1 MIFFIIACTWRQVFA
16 IFDLISNYQ
25 TRSFMATK
33 IALDAMGGD
42 HAPGEIIRGAVR
54 ATEQY
59 PNLEITLLGD
69 QAEIENEL
77 KKCQSHFPFEIIH
90 TDQWVTMDE
99 DPREA
104 INSKPRASINL
115 GAELVN
121 QNLVDGL
128 VSAGNTGA
136 TILAAAK
143 HIPVIEGI
151 ERTALATVYPTAKF
165 EKNKSGFALML
176 DVGAT
181 LKCTPKQL
189 VHFAFMGSFYLS
201 EVMTINQPKIGL
213 LNIGEEKTKGGDILK
228 HTYELLS
235 KAEELNFI
243 GNIEG
248 KDIPKGIAD
257 VVVTEGFLGNVVLK
271 MLEGI
276 AEVVKETGKY
286 AFNKKLSWKIAM
298 TILSPG
304 IRKLRKRTDYSEYG
318 GAPILGFQKL
328 AIKAH
333 GRSNAKAIANAIRV
347 AAESSQQDICKK
359 IEDSIGRFNLKYAA
373 DLV

>member
-1 MIFFIIACTWRQVFA
+1 
-16 IFDLISNYQ
+16 
-25 TRSFMATK
+25 MATR

-42 HAPGEIIRGAVR
+42 HAPGEIVRGAVR
-54 ATEQY
+54 AAELY
-59 PNLEITLLGD
+59 PNLEITLIGD
-69 QAEIENEL
+69 QRLIEDEL
-77 KKCQSHFPFEIIH
+77 KKAQSRFPFEIIH
-90 TDQWVTMDE
+90 TDEWIAMDE
-99 DPREA
+99 DPKEA
-104 INSKPRASINL
+104 VNNKPQASVNI
-115 GAELVN
+115 GAELVS

-165 EKNKSGFALML
+165 EKSKSGFALML

-181 LKCTPKQL
+181 LKCSPKQL

-201 EVMTINQPKIGL
+201 EVMAVHQPKIGL

-228 HTYELLS
+228 RTYELLT
-235 KAEELNFI
+235 KADELNFI

-248 KDIPKGIAD
+248 KDIPKGVAD
-257 VVVTEGFLGNVVLK
+257 VVVTEGFMGNVVLK
-271 MLEGI
+271 MLEGV
-276 AEVVKETGKY
+276 AEIVKETGKY
-286 AFNKKLSWKIAM
+286 AFKKKLTWKIALAL
-298 TILSPG
+298 LSPG
-304 IRKLRKRTDYSEYG
+304 IKKLSRRTDYSEYG
-318 GAPILGFQKL
+318 GAPILGFKKL

-347 AAESSQQDICKK
+347 AAESSQQDICTK
-359 IEDSIGRFNLKYAA
+359 IEDSIGRFNLRYAA
-373 DLV
+373 DLA

>member
-1 MIFFIIACTWRQVFA
+1 V
-16 IFDLISNYQ
+16 
-25 TRSFMATK
+25 ATK

-54 ATEQY
+54 AAELY
-59 PNLEITLLGD
+59 PNLEIALIGN
-69 QAEIENEL
+69 QAVIETEL
-77 KKCQSHFPFEIIH
+77 VKAQSRLPFEIIH
-90 TDQWVTMDE
+90 TDEWVGMDE
-99 DPREA
+99 DPKEA
-104 INSKPRASINL
+104 ISSKPKASINL
-115 GAELVN
+115 AAELVS
-121 QNLVDGL
+121 QNLVDGM

-136 TILAAAK
+136 TILAAAR

-165 EKNKSGFALML
+165 EKHKSGFALML

-181 LKCTPKQL
+181 LKCSAKQL

-201 EVMTINQPKIGL
+201 EVMAIRQPKIGL

-228 HTYELLS
+228 HTYELLA
-235 KAEELNFI
+235 KADELNFI

-248 KDIPKGIAD
+248 KDIPKGVAD

-271 MLEGI
+271 MLEGV
-276 AEVVKETGKY
+276 ADVVKETGKY
-286 AFNKKLSWKIAM
+286 AFKKKFSWKIAM
-298 TILSPG
+298 ALLSPG
-304 IRKLRKRTDYSEYG
+304 IRKLKTRTDYTEYG
-318 GAPILGFQKL
+318 GAPILGFKKL

-347 AAESSQQDICKK
+347 AAESSQQDICNK
-359 IEDSIGRFNLKYAA
+359 IEDSIGRFNLRYATE
-373 DLV
+373 LT

>member
-1 MIFFIIACTWRQVFA
+1 
-16 IFDLISNYQ
+16 
-25 TRSFMATK
+25 MATK

-54 ATEQY
+54 ATELY
-59 PNLEITLLGD
+59 PNLEIALIGNQTV
-69 QAEIENEL
+69 IENEL
-77 KKCQSHFPFEIIH
+77 IKTHSHFPFEIIH
-90 TDQWVTMDE
+90 TDQWVAMDE
-99 DPREA
+99 DPKEA
-104 INSKPRASINL
+104 ITNKPKASINL
-115 GAELVN
+115 GAELVSN
-121 QNLVDGL
+121 NLVDGL

-136 TILAAAK
+136 TILAAARY
-143 HIPVIEGI
+143 IPVIEGI

-165 EKNKSGFALML
+165 EKHKSGFALML

-181 LKCTPKQL
+181 LKCSAKQL

-201 EVMTINQPKIGL
+201 EVMAIPQPKIGL

-228 HTYELLS
+228 HTYELLA
-235 KAEELNFI
+235 KADELNFI

-271 MLEGI
+271 MLEGV

-286 AFNKKLSWKIAM
+286 AFKKKLTWKIAM
-298 TILSPG
+298 ALLSPG
-304 IRKLRKRTDYSEYG
+304 IRKLKRRTDYTEYG
-318 GAPILGFQKL
+318 GAPILGFKKL

-347 AAESSQQDICKK
+347 AAESSQQDICNK
-359 IEDSIGRFNLKYAA
+359 IEDSIGRFNLRYAA
-373 DLV
+373 ELI

>member
-1 MIFFIIACTWRQVFA
+1 
-16 IFDLISNYQ
+16 
-25 TRSFMATK
+25 MATR

-42 HAPGEIIRGAVR
+42 HAPGEIIQGALI
-54 ATEQY
+54 AADKY
-59 PNLEITLLGD
+59 PNLEIILIGE
-69 QAEIENEL
+69 QATIEKEL
-77 KKCQSHFPFEIIH
+77 KNSVTQTSFEIIH
-90 TDQWVTMDE
+90 TDEWVMMDD
-99 DPREA
+99 DPKTA
-104 INSKPRASINL
+104 IKNKENASINI
-115 GAELVN
+115 AAKLVN
-121 QNLVDGL
+121 ENLADAV

-165 EKNKSGFALML
+165 EKQKSGFALML

-181 LKCTPKQL
+181 LKCSSKQL

-201 EVMTINQPKIGL
+201 EALTIPSTRIGL
-213 LNIGEEKTKGGDILK
+213 LNIGEEKTKGGAVLK
-228 HTYELLS
+228 ETYEMLQ

-248 KDIPKGIAD
+248 KDVPKGIAD
-257 VVVTEGFLGNVVLK
+257 VVVTEGFMGNVVLK

-286 AFNKKLSWKIAM
+286 AFKKKISWKIAM
-298 TILSPG
+298 ALLAPG
-304 IRKLRKRTDYSEYG
+304 IKKLGRRTDYSEYG
-318 GAPILGFQKL
+318 GAPILGFKKL

-347 AAESSQQDICKK
+347 AAESSQQDICTK
-359 IEDSIGRFNLKYAA
+359 IEDSIGRFNQKHAA
-373 DLV
+373 DFV